1 MYVIATFEQS
11 IFLELAITALEQKGI
26 LKEKILAVPMDKRTE
41 PRKLFDT
48 IHRADGFSMFDAA
61 AILGTCFMLLGAI
74 YGYVLKWGPIIWG
87 IIGAVSGILLGF
99 VLKLLIVKKSNYGT
113 KNITSEVVLIIRCD
127 EHQWETVEN
136 ILWDNTALGI
146 SRIKNLQEG
155 TSITSA
161 DAPVIFSSP
170 Y

>member
-26 LKEKILAVPMDKRTE
+26 LKERILAVPMDQRAN

-48 IHRADGFSMFDAA
+48 IHRADGFSMFDSS
-61 AILGTCFMLLGAI
+61 AILGTCFMLLGSI
-74 YGYVLKWGPIIWG
+74 YGYILKWGPILWG

-99 VLKLLIVKKSNYGT
+99 VIKLLLVRKRNYGT
-113 KNITSEVVLIIRCD
+113 KNITSEVVLIIRCE

-136 ILWDNTALGI
+136 ILWENTALGL
-146 SRIKNLQEG
+146 SRIKNLYEG
-155 TSITSA
+155 KS
-161 DAPVIFSSP
+161 VSSNT
-170 Y
+170 